1 MNHVHL
7 ELKNVSKAVFR
18 KVNNTRVKTQILGSL
33 DLKVNKGELVTI
45 MGASGSG
52 KSTLLRLIN
61 RLSEIDSG
69 IILFNG
75 NDIRSHVP
83 MELRR
88 KIGMVFQV
96 PVTFKG
102 SVRDN
107 LVFGI
112 KLWGG
117 NTGIETLSRDAGI
130 PEDLLDADAG
140 QLSIGEKQRV
150 CIARALANQPEILL
164 LDEPTSSLDAV
175 SAEKIETLLLGLQKE
190 RDLTILW
197 VTHEKEQVERIGG
210 RRLVLKDGRLEDYRA
225 LSSFACSYGFSCG
238 TVSSLCSKI
247 WHRKGNI
254 TGWYKSPGTDTDTC
268 LHHPDII
275 REASF
280 LEFPRACCYGY
291 NCRTYHLFKI

>member
-18 KVNNTRVKTQILGSL
+18 KVNNTRVRTQIISSL
-33 DLKVNKGELVTI
+33 DLRVNKGELVSI

-69 IILFNG
+69 IILLNG

-96 PVTFKG
+96 PVVFEG

-117 NTGIETLSRDAGI
+117 NTGIETISSDAGI
-130 PEDLLDADAG
+130 PENLLDADAG

-164 LDEPTSSLDAV
+164 LDEPTSSLDAL
-175 SAEKIETLLLGLQKE
+175 SAERIEKLLLDLQKE

-197 VTHEKEQVERIGG
+197 VTHEKEQAERIGG
-210 RRLVLKDGRLEDYRA
+210 RRLILRDGRLGDYNA
-225 LSSFACSYGFSCG
+225 
-238 TVSSLCSKI
+238 
-247 WHRKGNI
+247 
-254 TGWYKSPGTDTDTC
+254 
-268 LHHPDII
+268 
-275 REASF
+275 
-280 LEFPRACCYGY
+280 
-291 NCRTYHLFKI
+291 

>member
-1 MNHVHL
+1 MNNVHL
-7 ELKNVSKAVFR
+7 ELKNISKAVYR

-69 IILFNG
+69 IILLNG

-96 PVTFKG
+96 PIVFKG

-107 LVFGI
+107 LAFGI

-117 NTGIETLSRDAGI
+117 NTVIKTLSRDAGI

-175 SAEKIETLLLGLQKE
+175 SAQRIEKLLLGMQKE

-210 RRLVLKDGRLEDYRA
+210 RRLIIRDGRLGDYNA
-225 LSSFACSYGFSCG
+225 
-238 TVSSLCSKI
+238 
-247 WHRKGNI
+247 
-254 TGWYKSPGTDTDTC
+254 
-268 LHHPDII
+268 
-275 REASF
+275 
-280 LEFPRACCYGY
+280 
-291 NCRTYHLFKI
+291 

>member
-1 MNHVHL
+1 MNNVHL
-7 ELKNVSKAVFR
+7 ELKNISKAVYR

-69 IILFNG
+69 IILLNG

-96 PVTFKG
+96 PIVFKG

-107 LVFGI
+107 LAFGI

-117 NTGIETLSRDAGI
+117 NTVIKTLSRDAGI

-175 SAEKIETLLLGLQKE
+175 SAQRIEKLLLGMQKE

-210 RRLVLKDGRLEDYRA
+210 RRLILRDGRLGDYNA
-225 LSSFACSYGFSCG
+225 
-238 TVSSLCSKI
+238 
-247 WHRKGNI
+247 
-254 TGWYKSPGTDTDTC
+254 
-268 LHHPDII
+268 
-275 REASF
+275 
-280 LEFPRACCYGY
+280 
-291 NCRTYHLFKI
+291 

>member
-1 MNHVHL
+1 MSHVHL
-7 ELKNVSKAVFR
+7 ELKKVSKAVFR
-18 KVNNTRVKTQILGSL
+18 KVNNTRVKTPILGNL

-52 KSTLLRLIN
+52 KTTLLRLIN
-61 RLSEIDSG
+61 RLYEIDSG
-69 IILFNG
+69 IILLNG

-83 MELRR
+83 VELRR

-102 SVRDN
+102 TVRDN
-107 LVFGI
+107 LAFGI
-112 KLWGG
+112 NLWGR
-117 NTGIETLSRDAGI
+117 NTGIETLSKDTGI

-175 SAEKIETLLLGLQKE
+175 SAQRIENLLLDLQKE
-190 RDLTILW
+190 RDLTLLW

-210 RRLVLKDGRLEDYRA
+210 RRLVLRDGRLEDYH
-225 LSSFACSYGFSCG
+225 
-238 TVSSLCSKI
+238 V
-247 WHRKGNI
+247 
-254 TGWYKSPGTDTDTC
+254 
-268 LHHPDII
+268 
-275 REASF
+275 
-280 LEFPRACCYGY
+280 
-291 NCRTYHLFKI
+291 

>member
-18 KVNNTRVKTQILGSL
+18 KVNNTKVRTQILNSL
-33 DLKVNKGELVTI
+33 DLKVNKGELVSI

-69 IILFNG
+69 IILLNG

-96 PVTFKG
+96 PVVFKG

-107 LVFGI
+107 LAFGI
-112 KLWGG
+112 NLWEG

-164 LDEPTSSLDAV
+164 LDEPTSSLDAL
-175 SAEKIETLLLGLQKE
+175 SAERIEKLLLGLQKE

-210 RRLVLKDGRLEDYRA
+210 RRLILRDGRLGDYNA
-225 LSSFACSYGFSCG
+225 
-238 TVSSLCSKI
+238 
-247 WHRKGNI
+247 
-254 TGWYKSPGTDTDTC
+254 
-268 LHHPDII
+268 
-275 REASF
+275 
-280 LEFPRACCYGY
+280 
-291 NCRTYHLFKI
+291 

>member
-18 KVNNTRVKTQILGSL
+18 KVNNTRVKTHILGSL

-69 IILFNG
+69 IILLNG

-88 KIGMVFQV
+88 KIGMVSQV
-96 PVTFKG
+96 PVTFRG

-107 LVFGI
+107 LVFGM

-117 NTGIETLSRDAGI
+117 KTGIETLSRDAGI

-140 QLSIGEKQRV
+140 QLSIG
-150 CIARALANQPEILL
+150 
-164 LDEPTSSLDAV
+164 
-175 SAEKIETLLLGLQKE
+175 
-190 RDLTILW
+190 
-197 VTHEKEQVERIGG
+197 
-210 RRLVLKDGRLEDYRA
+210 
-225 LSSFACSYGFSCG
+225 
-238 TVSSLCSKI
+238 
-247 WHRKGNI
+247 
-254 TGWYKSPGTDTDTC
+254 PGPDTDTC
-268 LHHPDII
+268 LHYTDII
-275 REASF
+275 R
-280 LEFPRACCYGY
+280 
-291 NCRTYHLFKI
+291 

>member
-1 MNHVHL
+1 MNNVHL
-7 ELKNVSKAVFR
+7 ELKNISKAVYR

-69 IILFNG
+69 IILLNG

-96 PVTFKG
+96 PIMFKG

-107 LVFGI
+107 LAFGI

-117 NTGIETLSRDAGI
+117 NTVIKTLSRDAGI

-140 QLSIGEKQRV
+140 QLSIGEKQSV

-175 SAEKIETLLLGLQKE
+175 SAQRIEKLLLGMQKE

-210 RRLVLKDGRLEDYRA
+210 RRLILRDGRLGDYNA
-225 LSSFACSYGFSCG
+225 
-238 TVSSLCSKI
+238 
-247 WHRKGNI
+247 
-254 TGWYKSPGTDTDTC
+254 
-268 LHHPDII
+268 
-275 REASF
+275 
-280 LEFPRACCYGY
+280 
-291 NCRTYHLFKI
+291 

>member
-1 MNHVHL
+1 MNQVHL

-18 KVNNTRVKTQILGSL
+18 KVNNTRVKTQILDGL

-52 KSTLLRLIN
+52 KSTFLRLIN

-69 IILFNG
+69 IIRLNG

-83 MELRR
+83 MVLRQ

-117 NTGIETLSRDAGI
+117 NTGIETLSMDAGI

-164 LDEPTSSLDAV
+164 LDEPTSSLDAL
-175 SAEKIETLLLGLQKE
+175 SAQRIEKLLLDLQKE

-210 RRLVLKDGRLEDYRA
+210 RRLILRDGRLEDYHA
-225 LSSFACSYGFSCG
+225 
-238 TVSSLCSKI
+238 
-247 WHRKGNI
+247 
-254 TGWYKSPGTDTDTC
+254 
-268 LHHPDII
+268 
-275 REASF
+275 
-280 LEFPRACCYGY
+280 
-291 NCRTYHLFKI
+291 

>member
-1 MNHVHL
+1 MNPVHL
-7 ELKNVSKAVFR
+7 ELKKVSKAVFR
-18 KVNNTRVKTQILGSL
+18 KVNNTRVRTQILGSI

-52 KSTLLRLIN
+52 KSTFLRLIN

-69 IILFNG
+69 IILLNG
-75 NDIRSHVP
+75 NDIMSHVP

-96 PVTFKG
+96 PVVFRG
-102 SVRDN
+102 SVREN

-117 NTGIETLSRDAGI
+117 NSGIETLASDAGI

-175 SAEKIETLLLGLQKE
+175 SAQRIEKLLLDLRKE
-190 RDLTILW
+190 RDMTILW

-210 RRLVLKDGRLEDYRA
+210 RRLVLRDGRLEDYR
-225 LSSFACSYGFSCG
+225 
-238 TVSSLCSKI
+238 
-247 WHRKGNI
+247 
-254 TGWYKSPGTDTDTC
+254 D
-268 LHHPDII
+268 
-275 REASF
+275 
-280 LEFPRACCYGY
+280 
-291 NCRTYHLFKI
+291 

>member
-1 MNHVHL
+1 MIHVHL

-18 KVNNTRVKTQILGSL
+18 KVNNTRVRTQILNSL
-33 DLKVNKGELVTI
+33 DLKVNKGELVSI

-69 IILFNG
+69 TILLNG

-96 PVTFKG
+96 PVVFKG

-107 LVFGI
+107 LAFGI
-112 KLWGG
+112 NLCGG
-117 NTGIETLSRDAGI
+117 NTGIETLSRDVGI

-164 LDEPTSSLDAV
+164 LDEPTSSLDAL
-175 SAEKIETLLLGLQKE
+175 SAERIEKLLLGLQKK

-210 RRLVLKDGRLEDYRA
+210 RRLILRDGRLEDYNA
-225 LSSFACSYGFSCG
+225 
-238 TVSSLCSKI
+238 
-247 WHRKGNI
+247 
-254 TGWYKSPGTDTDTC
+254 
-268 LHHPDII
+268 
-275 REASF
+275 
-280 LEFPRACCYGY
+280 
-291 NCRTYHLFKI
+291 

>member
-33 DLKVNKGELVTI
+33 DIKVNKGELVTI

-52 KSTLLRLIN
+52 KTTLLRLIN

-69 IILFNG
+69 TILLNG

-96 PVTFKG
+96 PVTFNG
-102 SVRDN
+102 TVRDN
-107 LVFGI
+107 LAFGI
-112 KLWGG
+112 NLWGG
-117 NTGIETLSRDAGI
+117 NTGIKTLSRDAGI

-150 CIARALANQPEILL
+150 CIARALANQPEVLL
-164 LDEPTSSLDAV
+164 LDEPTSSLD
-175 SAEKIETLLLGLQKE
+175 SASAQKIEKLLMDLQKE
-190 RDLTILW
+190 RDLTIIW

-210 RRLVLKDGRLEDYRA
+210 RRLILREGRLEDYHA
-225 LSSFACSYGFSCG
+225 
-238 TVSSLCSKI
+238 
-247 WHRKGNI
+247 
-254 TGWYKSPGTDTDTC
+254 
-268 LHHPDII
+268 
-275 REASF
+275 
-280 LEFPRACCYGY
+280 
-291 NCRTYHLFKI
+291 

>member
-1 MNHVHL
+1 MNQVHL

-18 KVNNTRVKTQILGSL
+18 KVNNTRVKTQILDGL

-69 IILFNG
+69 IIRLNG

-83 MELRR
+83 MELRQ

-96 PVTFKG
+96 PVVFKG

-117 NTGIETLSRDAGI
+117 NTGIETLSMDAGI

-164 LDEPTSSLDAV
+164 LDEPTSPLDAV
-175 SAEKIETLLLGLQKE
+175 SAQRIEKLLLGLQKE

-197 VTHEKEQVERIGG
+197 VTHEKEQIERIGG
-210 RRLVLKDGRLEDYRA
+210 RRLVLRDGRLEDYNA
-225 LSSFACSYGFSCG
+225 
-238 TVSSLCSKI
+238 
-247 WHRKGNI
+247 
-254 TGWYKSPGTDTDTC
+254 
-268 LHHPDII
+268 
-275 REASF
+275 
-280 LEFPRACCYGY
+280 
-291 NCRTYHLFKI
+291 

>member
-33 DLKVNKGELVTI
+33 DLNVNKGELVTI

-69 IILFNG
+69 TILLNG
-75 NDIRSHVP
+75 NDIRSLVP

-107 LVFGI
+107 LAFGI
-112 KLWGG
+112 NLWGG
-117 NTGIETLSRDAGI
+117 NTGIKTLSRDAGI
-130 PEDLLDADAG
+130 PEDLLDACLLYTSDA
-140 QLSIGEKQRV
+140 
-150 CIARALANQPEILL
+150 A
-164 LDEPTSSLDAV
+164 DE
-175 SAEKIETLLLGLQKE
+175 
-190 RDLTILW
+190 
-197 VTHEKEQVERIGG
+197 
-210 RRLVLKDGRLEDYRA
+210 
-225 LSSFACSYGFSCG
+225 
-238 TVSSLCSKI
+238 
-247 WHRKGNI
+247 
-254 TGWYKSPGTDTDTC
+254 
-268 LHHPDII
+268 
-275 REASF
+275 
-280 LEFPRACCYGY
+280 
-291 NCRTYHLFKI
+291 

>member
-1 MNHVHL
+1 LFIKNKEKVLFIEVQNISGLMDQVHL
-7 ELKNVSKAVFR
+7 ELKNISKAVFR
-18 KVNNTRVKTQILGSL
+18 KVNNTRVRTRILSSL

-61 RLSEIDSG
+61 RLSEADSG
-69 IILFNG
+69 IILLNG

-88 KIGMVFQV
+88 RIGMVFQV

-102 SVRDN
+102 SIRDN
-107 LVFGI
+107 LAFGI

-117 NTGIETLSRDAGI
+117 NTGIESLSRDTGI

-140 QLSIGEKQRV
+140 QLSTGEKQRV
-150 CIARALANQPEILL
+150 CIARALGNQPEILL

-175 SAEKIETLLLGLQKE
+175 SEQRIEKLLLGLQKE

-197 VTHEKEQVERIGG
+197 VTHEKEQAQRIGG
-210 RRLVLKDGRLEDYRA
+210 RRLILRDGRLD
-225 LSSFACSYGFSCG
+225 
-238 TVSSLCSKI
+238 
-247 WHRKGNI
+247 H
-254 TGWYKSPGTDTDTC
+254 D
-268 LHHPDII
+268 
-275 REASF
+275 
-280 LEFPRACCYGY
+280 
-291 NCRTYHLFKI
+291 

>member
-7 ELKNVSKAVFR
+7 ELTNISKAVFR
-18 KVNNTRVKTQILGSL
+18 NVNNTRVKTQILGSL

-69 IILFNG
+69 IILLNG

-96 PVTFKG
+96 PVVFKG

-107 LVFGI
+107 LAFGI
-112 KLWGG
+112 KMWGG
-117 NTGIETLSRDAGI
+117 NTIIETISRDTGI

-150 CIARALANQPEILL
+150 CIARALANHPEVLL

-175 SAEKIETLLLGLQKE
+175 SAQRIEKLLLDLQKE

-210 RRLVLKDGRLEDYRA
+210 RRLILRDGRLED
-225 LSSFACSYGFSCG
+225 
-238 TVSSLCSKI
+238 
-247 WHRKGNI
+247 
-254 TGWYKSPGTDTDTC
+254 
-268 LHHPDII
+268 HH
-275 REASF
+275 E
-280 LEFPRACCYGY
+280 
-291 NCRTYHLFKI
+291 

>member
-18 KVNNTRVKTQILGSL
+18 KVNNTRIRAQILSLL

-52 KSTLLRLIN
+52 MSTLLRLIN

-69 IILFNG
+69 TILLNG

-130 PEDLLDADAG
+130 SEDLLDADAG

-175 SAEKIETLLLGLQKE
+175 SAEKIEKLLLGLQKD

-197 VTHEKEQVERIGG
+197 VTHEKDQVERIGG
-210 RRLVLKDGRLEDYRA
+210 RRLILRDGRLEDYHA
-225 LSSFACSYGFSCG
+225 
-238 TVSSLCSKI
+238 
-247 WHRKGNI
+247 
-254 TGWYKSPGTDTDTC
+254 
-268 LHHPDII
+268 
-275 REASF
+275 
-280 LEFPRACCYGY
+280 
-291 NCRTYHLFKI
+291 